1 MAYKI
6 FVDTNVFLDAYLQ
19 RTENWKDSE
28 AILQLAAAEQI
39 TLFTSAIN
47 IVNVIYV
54 LGKQKLNSNE
64 IIDTIDL
71 TLTYNQLANTSN
83 SAFRQAIRAGFT
95 DLEDAV
101 QYYTAL
107 EVKGIDYFITSNIRD
122 YKKATIQLPVLTPKE
137 FLSKHPLT
145 LQKV

>member
-6 FVDTNVFLDAYLQ
+6 FVDTNVFLDAYLG

-28 AILQLAAAEQI
+28 TILRWAAMEQI

-47 IVNVIYV
+47 IVNIIYV
-54 LGKQKLNSNE
+54 LGKQKLNNTE

-71 TLTYNQLANTSN
+71 TLTYSQLVNTSN
-83 SAFRQAIRAGFT
+83 AAFRQALRAGFT

-107 EVKGIDYFITSNIRD
+107 EIKGIDYFITSNIKD
-122 YKKATIQLPVLTPKE
+122 HKKATIQLPVVTPKE
-137 FLSKHPLT
+137 FLSKYNL
-145 LQKV
+145 

>member
-19 RTENWKDSE
+19 RKENWKDAE

-54 LGKQKLNSNE
+54 LGKQKLNSSE

-71 TLTYNQLANTSN
+71 TLTYSQLVNTSN
-83 SAFRQAIRAGFT
+83 AAFRQALRAGFT
-95 DLEDAV
+95 DLENAV

-107 EVKGIDYFITSNIRD
+107 EVKGIDYFITSNIKD
-122 YKKATIQLPVLTPKE
+122 YKKLRFNYLLLHHSNFI
-137 FLSKHPLT
+137 
-145 LQKV
+145 